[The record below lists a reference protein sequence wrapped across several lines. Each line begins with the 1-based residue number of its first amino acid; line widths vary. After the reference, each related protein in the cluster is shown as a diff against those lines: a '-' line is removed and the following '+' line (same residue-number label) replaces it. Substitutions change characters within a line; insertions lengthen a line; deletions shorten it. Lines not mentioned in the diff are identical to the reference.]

1 MTIRL
6 RPILLVVAGLML
18 AAGVPAQAGIIA
30 EFTFPTTTATNPPGP
45 IGYEPVTVG
54 AGVTVEGIVVG
65 SGMTDIVEISNPTP
79 HYATE
84 PVLRLSPA
92 GSTTE
97 ASAIANNRYFE
108 FTVDIDPG
116 QSLDLMTLAMD
127 AARGGGA
134 TQRGFA
140 FYTSLDGFADA
151 IHSGY
156 IPAQRPNF
164 THYEFD
170 LSGFAYQ
177 DLTGSVDFRFYVYSP
192 SAGNTVEFDNI
203 VLTGEAV
210 PEPATPVL
218 CGAGML
224 TCLWRRHRKSA

>member
-1 MTIRL
+1 MTTRTRL
-6 RPILLVVAGLML
+6 MLWVVAGVVL
-18 AAGVPAQAGIIA
+18 AVCVPLQAGIIA
-30 EFTFPTTTATNPPGP
+30 EFTFPTTTATLPPGP
-45 IGYEPVTVG
+45 VGYEPVSVG
-54 AGVTVEGIVVG
+54 DGVTVEGIVVG
-65 SGMTDIVEISNPTP
+65 SGMTNTVEISNPTP
-79 HYATE
+79 NYATQ

-108 FTVDIDPG
+108 FTVEIDLG

-170 LSGFAYQ
+170 LSGSPYQ

-210 PEPATPVL
+210 PEPATLIL
-218 CGAGML
+218 CGAGVL
-224 TCLWRRHRKSA
+224 TCLWRRRKSA